1 MNKQNE
7 LAVVTHEAGAVMR
20 PAPTPEDMMQA
31 MIDKGVTAENV
42 AAFKELVVL
51 SEHMEDRNAIR
62 QFNAAF
68 AKLQT
73 ELPTITAKSVIPNR
87 GKYEKFEDI
96 MAVIKKP
103 LSENGFSISFSQDFK
118 EGRILEICTLRHDG
132 GHVQTNSFAVR
143 SGKADSDTQADCKA
157 STTAK
162 RNALCN
168 ALNIVIRQDCLN
180 NEDDAGIEGDPNA
193 KVTAAQAEEL
203 ERRVNETN
211 SNRAAFL
218 QFAKAAKF
226 SEILANKYEML
237 DETLSRKERQGR

>member
-1 MNKQNE
+1 MKNNTQE
-7 LAVVTHEAGAVMR
+7 LIVADKPGAISR
-20 PAPTPEDMMQA
+20 IAPTPAEMMA
-31 MIDKGVTAENV
+31 TMIDRGVTQENV

-73 ELPTITAKSVIPNR
+73 ELPTITAKTIIQNR
-87 GKYEKFEDI
+87 GKYERFEDV
-96 MAVIKKP
+96 MAVIAKP
-103 LSENGFSISFSQDFK
+103 LADNGFSVSFSQDFK
-118 EGRILEICTLRHDG
+118 ENRILENCILRHVG
-132 GHVQTNSFAVR
+132 GHSQSNSFAVR

-180 NEDDAGIEGDPNA
+180 NEDDAGMEGDPNA
-193 KVTAAQAEEL
+193 RVTLAQAEEI
-203 ERRVNETN
+203 ERRAQMVN
-211 SNRAAFL
+211 ADIPAL
-218 QFAKAAKF
+218 LKYAKADSF
-226 SEILANKYEML
+226 RNIPANKYSDL
-237 DETLSRKERQGR
+237 DELLSRKERAGQ